1 MDQSKAT
8 QIVGNILSLMGL
20 SEEQYLVSFIQDGG
34 IKVQINLPE
43 EETGIFIG
51 HHGDGLA
58 SLQLVLSLVLSQRL
72 GDWQRISLNI
82 NDYQERREEALK
94 HLADSAVDK
103 ALSLKQDVVLGNLS
117 SYERRIIHLHLEN
130 HPHVTTQSQGEEP
143 LRQLLIVPKVLP
155 E

>member
-8 QIVGNILSLMGL
+8 QIIGNVLSLMGL
-20 SEEQYLVSFIQDGG
+20 SEDQYAITFVQDGG
-34 IKVQINLPE
+34 LKVQVNLPE

-58 SLQLVLSLVLSQRL
+58 SLQLVLSLILSQRL
-72 GDWQRISLNI
+72 GDWQKVSLNI

-94 HLADSAVDK
+94 HLADTAVDK

-143 LRQLLIVPKVLP
+143 LRQLLIVPKALP

>member
-1 MDQSKAT
+1 MDQPKAT
-8 QIVGNILSLMGL
+8 QIVSNVLSLMGL
-20 SEEQYLVSFIQDGG
+20 SDDQFQVSFIEDGG

-58 SLQLVLSLVLSQRL
+58 SLQLVLSLILSQRL
-72 GDWQRISLNI
+72 GQWQRISLNI
-82 NDYQERREEALK
+82 NDYQERREDSLK
-94 HLADSAVDK
+94 HLADTAVEK

-130 HPHVTTQSQGEEP
+130 HPDVTTQSQGEEP
-143 LRQLLIVPKVLP
+143 LRQLLIVPKNLP
-155 E
+155 Q

>member
-8 QIVGNILSLMGL
+8 QIIGNVLSLMGL
-20 SEEQYLVSFIQDGG
+20 SEDQYAITFVQDGG
-34 IKVQINLPE
+34 VKVQVNLPE

-58 SLQLVLSLVLSQRL
+58 SLQLVLSLILSQRL
-72 GDWQRISLNI
+72 GDWQKVSLNI

-94 HLADSAVDK
+94 HLADTAVDK

-143 LRQLLIVPKVLP
+143 LRQLLIVPKALP